1 MHPVSELPDNVKR
14 LREIIRD
21 CTLCPRN
28 CHVDRAAGVLGAC
41 GIGADPLVASAGA
54 HVGEEP
60 VLVGRR
66 GSGTIFFCGCNLHCV
81 FCQNYDI
88 SQSADGRKM
97 SPEEVAEVAITLT
110 SQGCSNVNFVSPS
123 HVAHVLAEAV
133 CIARGRGMG
142 APIIYNCGGYDSVET
157 LRLLDGLIEIYMP
170 DFKWASPDAG
180 LKYSDAPDYPRIAEA
195 ALREMFR
202 QVGPLQTDSRGI
214 ATRGVLVRHLVIPG
228 NLAHS
233 DEVIDVVAREAPGC
247 AINVMGQYRPA
258 HRAGNYP
265 ELLARARP
273 EEVLRLRQYAAER
286 GLQRVDH

>member
-1 MHPVSELPDNVKR
+1 
-14 LREIIRD
+14 
-21 CTLCPRN
+21 
-28 CHVDRAAGVLGAC
+28 
-41 GIGADPLVASAGA
+41 
-54 HVGEEP
+54 
-60 VLVGRR
+60 
-66 GSGTIFFCGCNLHCV
+66 
-81 FCQNYDI
+81 
-88 SQSADGRKM
+88 
-97 SPEEVAEVAITLT
+97 
-110 SQGCSNVNFVSPS
+110 
-123 HVAHVLAEAV
+123 VAHVLAEAV